1 LRQFS
6 LRKRLSWIS
15 VVALVLHIFVSLSA
29 VPAIAGNLTST
40 YIRLDRMRA
49 STASNIRVVFTT
61 SADTATEDKLK
72 INFQDAHTIAT
83 SGITTSIATCPSE
96 TSTTALPGTFTITS
110 SNTNG
115 SKHVTLSGVTNLT
128 ASTAYCV
135 DINGV
140 ITSNGAAGQYKTTV
154 ETQDSGSTRIDS
166 TQVALRVVDGTT
178 NWDQITVT
186 ATVPPTFSFTLSGT
200 TDTFAT
206 DLDPASV
213 LSTAGR
219 TVTIATNAPGGWI
232 TWVKDSNQGLT
243 SAIAGNYTI
252 PTSGTVDAAPT
263 TLVAGTEGY
272 VLDVDLTT
280 DAGGGCTL
288 AIDAEYNGGASAGGT
303 LSAIFQPV
311 ASCSG
316 GTANNDVITLVEKA
330 AISGNTPA
338 AGDYTDTL
346 TVVGA
351 GRF

>member
-1 LRQFS
+1 LNKSKLKS
-6 LRKRLSWIS
+6 LSILGI
-15 VVALVLHIFVSLSA
+15 VGLVLQA
-29 VPAIAGNLTST
+29 VLLFTTAPAQAGNLTAT
-40 YIRLDRMRA
+40 YIRLDRMRTGVA
-49 STASNIRVVFTT
+49 ANMRVVFTT
-61 SADTATEDKLK
+61 SVDVVTEEKLK
-72 INFQDAHTIAT
+72 ISFQDAHTIAT

-110 SNTNG
+110 DNTNG
-115 SKHVTLSGVTNLT
+115 SKHVTLSGVTDLT

-135 DINGV
+135 DINGA
-140 ITSNGAAGQYKTTV
+140 ITNTGSAGQYKTTV
-154 ETQDSGSTRIDS
+154 ETQDSGATMLDL
-166 TQVALRVVDGTT
+166 TKVALRIVDGTT

-186 ATVPPTFSFTLSGT
+186 ATVPPSFAFTLSGT

-219 TVTIATNAPGGWI
+219 TVTIATNGPSGWI
-232 TWVKDSNQGLT
+232 AWVKDSNQGLT

-252 PTSGTVDAAPT
+252 PTSGTVDGAPT
-263 TLVAGTEGY
+263 TLVAGTEGF
-272 VLDVDLTT
+272 VLDTDLTT
-280 DAGGGCTL
+280 DAAGGCTVT
-288 AIDAEYNGGASAGGT
+288 IDPEYNGGVSAGGT
-303 LSAIFQPV
+303 LSSTFQPI

-316 GTANNDVITLVEKA
+316 GTSSNDVITILEKA
-330 AISGNTPA
+330 AISGATPA